1 MDKGNLLAYMGGIVR
16 IATTL
21 LGGYLAQKGLAT
33 EAETEGLVG
42 AGVVVA
48 TGIWSIWAKRKA
60 LAKVPP
66 KAVGAVSVLLCAL
79 MLGASGCL
87 TRTRCQA
94 LTFDGCTFNVNE
106 PVGVDD
112 PKYPRSLQIGVNDQQ
127 IEGGTDVQAH
137 PESVHG
143 RGYRDPP
150 RRYRVKAGRGAGRV
164 PLAAALAYHRAT
176 RERDTDGRGTA
187 TGGPRLAGDDGAV
200 LPCQREDV
208 AGDHR
213 RASGDRPARGRRE
226 AGGRSGGAG
235 GAEHGGVEE
244 GRGAGEEDDGESEG
258 ITGPASWRQ
267 PAEGS

>member
-21 LGGYLAQKGLAT
+21 LGGYLAQKGLAS

-66 KAVGAVSVLLCAL
+66 KVVGCILLCAL

-94 LTFDGCTFNVNE
+94 LTFNDCSFRVNE

-127 IEGGTDVQAH
+127 IEGGTDTIASGNKTD
-137 PESVHG
+137 PSLSVPMG
-143 RGYRDPP
+143 DSALSAIGQFFGGL
-150 RRYRVKAGRGAGRV
+150 VKGDTSTAKAS
-164 PLAAALAYHRAT
+164 AAA
-176 RERDTDGRGTA
+176 
-187 TGGPRLAGDDGAV
+187 P
-200 LPCQREDV
+200 V
-208 AGDHR
+208 A
-213 RASGDRPARGRRE
+213 A
-226 AGGRSGGAG
+226 GAG
-235 GAEHGGVEE
+235 GA
-244 GRGAGEEDDGESEG
+244 ACADGSC
-258 ITGPASWRQ
+258 SVK
-267 PAEGS
+267 

>member
-21 LGGYLAQKGLAT
+21 LGGYLAQKGLAS

-66 KAVGAVSVLLCAL
+66 AAVGCILLCAL
-79 MLGASGCL
+79 MLGASGCV

-127 IEGGTDVQAH
+127 IEGGADSIASGNKTD
-137 PESVHG
+137 
-143 RGYRDPP
+143 
-150 RRYRVKAGRGAGRV
+150 
-164 PLAAALAYHRAT
+164 
-176 RERDTDGRGTA
+176 
-187 TGGPRLAGDDGAV
+187 PRLTVPMGDSALGALGTWLGGLV
-200 LPCQREDV
+200 KGGTSTTAKPSTTPPV
-208 AGDHR
+208 AT
-213 RASGDRPARGRRE
+213 A
-226 AGGRSGGAG
+226 AG
-235 GAEHGGVEE
+235 GA
-244 GRGAGEEDDGESEG
+244 ACSDGSC
-258 ITGPASWRQ
+258 SVQ
-267 PAEGS
+267 

>member
-33 EAETEGLVG
+33 EAETEGIVG

-66 KAVGAVSVLLCAL
+66 KAAGAVSILLCAL

-94 LTFDGCTFNVNE
+94 LTFNDCSFRVNE

-127 IEGGTDVQAH
+127 IEGGTDTIASGNKTDPSLQVPMGDSAL
-137 PESVHG
+137 
-143 RGYRDPP
+143 GYLGQLLGGV
-150 RRYRVKAGRGAGRV
+150 VKGNTPAATAKAF
-164 PLAAALAYHRAT
+164 AAA
-176 RERDTDGRGTA
+176 
-187 TGGPRLAGDDGAV
+187 P
-200 LPCQREDV
+200 V
-208 AGDHR
+208 AAD
-213 RASGDRPARGRRE
+213 
-226 AGGRSGGAG
+226 AG
-235 GAEHGGVEE
+235 GA
-244 GRGAGEEDDGESEG
+244 ACADGSC
-258 ITGPASWRQ
+258 SVK
-267 PAEGS
+267 

>member
-66 KAVGAVSVLLCAL
+66 KAAGAVSILLCAL

-94 LTFDGCTFNVNE
+94 LTFNDCSFRVNE

-127 IEGGTDVQAH
+127 IEGGTDTIASGNKTD
-137 PESVHG
+137 PSLSVPMG
-143 RGYRDPP
+143 DSALGYLGQLLGGLT
-150 RRYRVKAGRGAGRV
+150 KGNNAAK
-164 PLAAALAYHRAT
+164 AAAAAPAV
-176 RERDTDGRGTA
+176 EA
-187 TGGPRLAGDDGAV
+187 AAGSACADGACV
-200 LPCQREDV
+200 V
-208 AGDHR
+208 K
-213 RASGDRPARGRRE
+213 
-226 AGGRSGGAG
+226 
-235 GAEHGGVEE
+235 
-244 GRGAGEEDDGESEG
+244 
-258 ITGPASWRQ
+258 
-267 PAEGS
+267 

>member
-66 KAVGAVSVLLCAL
+66 KAAGAVSILLCAL

-87 TRTRCQA
+87 TRTRCQQ
-94 LTFDGCTFNVNE
+94 LTFNDCSLRVNE

-127 IEGGTDVQAH
+127 IEGGTDTIASGNKTD
-137 PESVHG
+137 PSLSVPMG
-143 RGYRDPP
+143 DSALGALGTWLGGL
-150 RRYRVKAGRGAGRV
+150 VKGGT
-164 PLAAALAYHRAT
+164 AAATPAAAT
-176 RERDTDGRGTA
+176 
-187 TGGPRLAGDDGAV
+187 
-200 LPCQREDV
+200 
-208 AGDHR
+208 
-213 RASGDRPARGRRE
+213 
-226 AGGRSGGAG
+226 AG
-235 GAEHGGVEE
+235 GAACP
-244 GRGAGEEDDGESEG
+244 AGSCSV
-258 ITGPASWRQ
+258 P
-267 PAEGS
+267 

>member
-60 LAKVPP
+60 LAKVPT
-66 KAVGAVSVLLCAL
+66 KAVGYILLCAL

-87 TRTRCQA
+87 TRTRCQQ
-94 LTFDGCTFNVNE
+94 LTFNDCSFNVNE

-127 IEGGTDVQAH
+127 IEGGAD
-137 PESVHG
+137 SI
-143 RGYRDPP
+143 
-150 RRYRVKAGRGAGRV
+150 
-164 PLAAALAYHRAT
+164 
-176 RERDTDGRGTA
+176 
-187 TGGPRLAGDDGAV
+187 
-200 LPCQREDV
+200 
-208 AGDHR
+208 
-213 RASGDRPARGRRE
+213 ASGNKTDPSLQVPMGDSALSYLGQLLGGMFKSKATTAATASAASPA
-226 AGGRSGGAG
+226 ASTNA
-235 GAEHGGVEE
+235 AC
-244 GRGAGEEDDGESEG
+244 ADG
-258 ITGPASWRQ
+258 TCAAPASQ
-267 PAEGS
+267 

>member
-66 KAVGAVSVLLCAL
+66 KAAGAVSILLCAL

-94 LTFDGCTFNVNE
+94 LTFNDCSFRVNE

-127 IEGGTDVQAH
+127 IEGGTDTIASGNKTD
-137 PESVHG
+137 PSLSVPMG
-143 RGYRDPP
+143 DSALSAIGQFFGGL
-150 RRYRVKAGRGAGRV
+150 VKGGTSTAKAS
-164 PLAAALAYHRAT
+164 AAA
-176 RERDTDGRGTA
+176 
-187 TGGPRLAGDDGAV
+187 P
-200 LPCQREDV
+200 V
-208 AGDHR
+208 AADL
-213 RASGDRPARGRRE
+213 
-226 AGGRSGGAG
+226 GGA
-235 GAEHGGVEE
+235 AC
-244 GRGAGEEDDGESEG
+244 ADGSC
-258 ITGPASWRQ
+258 SVK
-267 PAEGS
+267 

>member
-66 KAVGAVSVLLCAL
+66 AAVGCILLCAL

-94 LTFDGCTFNVNE
+94 LTFNDCSFRVNE

-127 IEGGTDVQAH
+127 IEGGTDTIA
-137 PESVHG
+137 SG
-143 RGYRDPP
+143 NKTDPSLTMP
-150 RRYRVKAGRGAGRV
+150 MGDSALSAIGQFFSGLVGKGGTNATA
-164 PLAAALAYHRAT
+164 PSTASPAAA
-176 RERDTDGRGTA
+176 
-187 TGGPRLAGDDGAV
+187 V
-200 LPCQREDV
+200 
-208 AGDHR
+208 
-213 RASGDRPARGRRE
+213 ASGSAC
-226 AGGRSGGAG
+226 S
-235 GAEHGGVEE
+235 
-244 GRGAGEEDDGESEG
+244 DGSC
-258 ITGPASWRQ
+258 AVMK
-267 PAEGS
+267 

>member
-66 KAVGAVSVLLCAL
+66 AAVGYILVCAL
-79 MLGASGCL
+79 MLGASGCM
-87 TRTRCQA
+87 TRTRCQQ
-94 LTFDGCTFNVNE
+94 LTFNDCAFRVNE

-127 IEGGTDVQAH
+127 IEGGTDTIA
-137 PESVHG
+137 SG
-143 RGYRDPP
+143 NKTDPSLTVP
-150 RRYRVKAGRGAGRV
+150 MGDSALGALGTFFSGLVKGGTSTAKDT
-164 PLAAALAYHRAT
+164 AAA
-176 RERDTDGRGTA
+176 
-187 TGGPRLAGDDGAV
+187 P
-200 LPCQREDV
+200 V
-208 AGDHR
+208 AAD
-213 RASGDRPARGRRE
+213 
-226 AGGRSGGAG
+226 AG
-235 GAEHGGVEE
+235 GA
-244 GRGAGEEDDGESEG
+244 ACADGSCS
-258 ITGPASWRQ
+258 AK
-267 PAEGS
+267 

>member
-42 AGVVVA
+42 AGVLVA

-66 KAVGAVSVLLCAL
+66 AAVGCILLCAL
-79 MLGASGCL
+79 MLGTSGCL

-94 LTFDGCTFNVNE
+94 LTFNDCSFRVNE

-127 IEGGTDVQAH
+127 IEGGTDTIA
-137 PESVHG
+137 SG
-143 RGYRDPP
+143 NKTDPSLTMP
-150 RRYRVKAGRGAGRV
+150 MGDSALGALGTWLGGLVKGGKS
-164 PLAAALAYHRAT
+164 
-176 RERDTDGRGTA
+176 TA
-187 TGGPRLAGDDGAV
+187 TPTAV
-200 LPCQREDV
+200 ATPV
-208 AGDHR
+208 A
-213 RASGDRPARGRRE
+213 E
-226 AGGRSGGAG
+226 AAG
-235 GAEHGGVEE
+235 GACS
-244 GRGAGEEDDGESEG
+244 DGSCNVK
-258 ITGPASWRQ
+258 
-267 PAEGS
+267 

>member
-66 KAVGAVSVLLCAL
+66 AAVGCILLCAL

-87 TRTRCQA
+87 TRTRCQQ
-94 LTFDGCTFNVNE
+94 LTFNDCSFRVNE

-127 IEGGTDVQAH
+127 IEGGTDTIASGNKTD
-137 PESVHG
+137 PSLSVPMG
-143 RGYRDPP
+143 DSALSAIGQFFGGL
-150 RRYRVKAGRGAGRV
+150 VKGGTSTAKAS
-164 PLAAALAYHRAT
+164 AAAPVAA
-176 RERDTDGRGTA
+176 D
-187 TGGPRLAGDDGAV
+187 TGGAACADGSCSAK
-200 LPCQREDV
+200 
-208 AGDHR
+208 
-213 RASGDRPARGRRE
+213 
-226 AGGRSGGAG
+226 
-235 GAEHGGVEE
+235 
-244 GRGAGEEDDGESEG
+244 
-258 ITGPASWRQ
+258 
-267 PAEGS
+267 